1 MGALETTMIELDAK
15 QRTLIAD
22 KLFDVANVAAGGMVF
37 GQFLSER
44 PFSNLLATTGL
55 AIWVALFVFSVAL
68 QGRTRP

>member
-1 MGALETTMIELDAK
+1 MGGFETTMIELDAK
-15 QRTLIAD
+15 QRTLIPD

-44 PFSNLLATTGL
+44 PFSILFATTGL